1 VTTPK
6 GLIKAPKIPKLRCL
20 LEEREKNMPISDA
33 KKWLFESFLLLSP
46 GSKIRIYFA
55 FWPAACP
62 VAKLCCTRSNC
73 FEKLLRH
80 TSHWNGLSSCRAI
93 FSLNSSNS
101 VDQEALFARSFFVDK
116 VLLAL
121 VFSIDGVLSAVF
133 RIRIRIP
140 IRIHMFLGHKDPDP
154 SIIKQK

>member
-1 VTTPK
+1 
-6 GLIKAPKIPKLRCL
+6 
-20 LEEREKNMPISDA
+20 MPISDA
-33 KKWLFESFLLLSP
+33 KKGFSKASYRL
-46 GSKIRIYFA
+46 GSKIRTYFD

-80 TSHWNGLSSCRAI
+80 TSHWNGLSRCRAI

-101 VDQEALFARSFFVDK
+101 VDQEALFDRSFSVGG

-121 VFSIDGVLSAVF
+121 VFSIDKVLSAVF
-133 RIRIRIP
+133 RIRIR

-154 SIIKQK
+154 SIMKQK